1 MTPIEFIP
9 TLALDYE
16 LRQRALREGRT
27 LGEIVLRAVTRGI
40 ATMPALDSPEAAVDK
55 VERKIGRTSVAVY
68 LSKALA
74 TAVRK
79 LATAQ
84 DRSASWIVRDLLRT
98 ELRRRGILPTP
109 ADQPS
114 NSAAS

>member
-1 MTPIEFIP
+1 M
-9 TLALDYE
+9 
-16 LRQRALREGRT
+16 
-27 LGEIVLRAVTRGI
+27 RGV